1 MQLHASCC
9 ARNGRGLLITGPSGS
24 GKSSLVLRLVQRGFA
39 LVADDRVVLDGAVGS
54 APPALAG
61 ILEVRGIGLMRLAY
75 LRHVSLALVVAL
87 VEGQRL
93 PNRATHPGTGLP
105 LVSLHPH
112 CPSLPERVILALHT
126 VIAPITPNA
135 RAFA

>member
-24 GKSSLVLRLVQRGFA
+24 GKSSLVLRLLQRGFA

-61 ILEVRGIGLMRLAY
+61 ILEVRGVGLMRLAY
-75 LRHVSLALVVAL
+75 LRRASLALVVAL
-87 VEGQRL
+87 VEGPRL
-93 PNRATHPGTGLP
+93 PDRATHLGTGLP
-105 LVSLHPH
+105 MVSLPPH
-112 CPSLPERVILALHT
+112 CPSLPERVILALHA
-126 VIAPITPNA
+126 VVAPAAPTA
-135 RAFA
+135 RAYA